1 MIKLKT
7 TYGEWGAEMKAQRL
21 LVESNL
27 HNRAKLWVN
36 VYKQYTSNPDF
47 VKPNNERKE
56 VLRATLGNNTG
67 EAERLIV
74 AMLKGLKLGE
84 SSYKIDQIAPSTF
97 IPEIG
102 RPVSGDYTSYKITM
116 LQQAEILG
124 DKMQK
129 GDFIFITNK
138 SKQGKTGEIGI
149 ISRKALTPDRL
160 GVTKGV
166 YNSVAPFQSLILNKI
181 ADLPIPEN
189 YKEFLT
195 VLVNTVA
202 ETKTKQFAS
211 IEEFIAGQG
220 SVRFKL
226 PDNALE
232 GIDQLSLNNIMN
244 DFGELLDALM
254 LLNITGG
261 VNAVLSFPQS
271 SNAKMVDF
279 YFNGWSI
286 SSKAGAKGGTPTGD
300 TIMQEIYKKI
310 KAGEIIVATSAE
322 QDFYKLADVWVNYTT
337 LSRSSIYSRVFSL
350 CQLNQANDSGFSYL
364 KQTTGMEFTK
374 MTEDAVV
381 SWFDEL
387 YEKDIEEFKLVLSN
401 LWTKCSMSWTKG
413 MLNDYTEKYK
423 NLNKRVGVI
432 MYPLCVEATRFLNQN
447 YTEELTKFT
456 QLVTNILQLYI
467 SLDKAKNEISFNLIK
482 FKQSK
487 FKFEQKGSIPNPFNS
502 NIGIATTK

>member
-7 TYGEWGAEMKAQRL
+7 TFGEWGEAMKAQHY

-27 HNRAKLWVN
+27 SKRAELWVN
-36 VYKQYTSNPDF
+36 LYKQYTVNPDF

-67 EAERLIV
+67 EAEAMIA
-74 AMLKGLKLGE
+74 AMLKGLKLDKRD
-84 SSYKIDQIAPSTF
+84 YKIDQIEPGTF
-97 IPEIG
+97 IPGIG
-102 RPVSGDYTSYKITM
+102 RPVSGDYTSYKITASQKVE
-116 LQQAEILG
+116 LLG
-124 DKMQK
+124 DTLEQ
-129 GDFIFITNK
+129 GDYIFITNK
-138 SKQGKTGEIGI
+138 SKQGKKGEMGI
-149 ISRKALTPDRL
+149 IGKKTLTPDRL

-166 YNSVAPFQSLILNKI
+166 YTSIAPFQSLVLNRLEG
-181 ADLPIPEN
+181 LPIPEN
-189 YKEFLT
+189 YKEFLK
-195 VLVNTVA
+195 VLVQTVS
-202 ETKTKQFAS
+202 ESKTQQFAS
-211 IEEFIAGQG
+211 IEDFIAGSG
-220 SVRFKL
+220 SVKIKL
-226 PDNALE
+226 PEQALE
-232 GIDQLSLNNIMN
+232 GIDQISLNNIMN
-244 DFGELLDALM
+244 DLGEVLDALM
-254 LLNITGG
+254 LFNITGG
-261 VNAVLSFPQS
+261 VNATLKFPQA

-286 SSKAGAKGGTPTGD
+286 SSKAGTKGGTPTGD

-364 KQTTGMEFTK
+364 KQTTGLEFTK

-401 LWTKCSMSWTKG
+401 LWTKCNMSWTKG

-432 MYPLCVEATRFLNQN
+432 MYPLCVEATHFLNQN

-467 SLDKAKNEISFNLIK
+467 SLDKARNEISFNLIK

>member
-1 MIKLKT
+1 MINLKT
-7 TYGEWGAEMKAQRL
+7 SFGEWGTAVRAAQL
-21 LVESNL
+21 LTEANL
-27 HNRAKLWVN
+27 HDRAKLWVN
-36 VYKQYTSNPDF
+36 VYKQFTSNPDF

-56 VLRATLGNNTG
+56 VLRATLGNNNG
-67 EAERLIV
+67 EAERMIV
-74 AMLKGLKLGE
+74 AMLKGLKIVD
-84 SSYKIDQIAPSTF
+84 SSYKIDQIAPGTF

-102 RPVSGDYTSYKITM
+102 RPVSGDYTTYKITL
-116 LQQAEILG
+116 LQQVELLG
-124 DKMQK
+124 DKMQS

-149 ISRKALTPDRL
+149 VGKKLLTPDRL

-166 YNSVAPFQSLILNKI
+166 YNSVASFQSLILNSI
-181 ADLPIPEN
+181 EGLPIPEN

-202 ETKTKQFAS
+202 ESKTKQFDS
-211 IEEFIAGQG
+211 IEEFIASGE
-220 SVRFKL
+220 SVKFKL
-226 PDNALE
+226 PERALE
-232 GIDQLSLNNIMN
+232 GIDQISLNNIMN

-261 VNAVLSFPQS
+261 NNAALSFPQI

-300 TIMQEIYKKI
+300 TIMQEIYSKI
-310 KAGEIIVATSAE
+310 RAGEIIVTTSAE
-322 QDFYKLADVWVNYTT
+322 QDFYKLADVWVNYTK
-337 LSRSSIYSRVFSL
+337 LSRSSIYSRVFSI

-364 KQTTGMEFTK
+364 KETTGLEFTK

-401 LWTKCSMSWTKG
+401 LWTKCNMSWTKG
-413 MLNDYTEKYK
+413 MLNNYTEKYK
-423 NLNKRVGVI
+423 NLFKRVGVV
-432 MYPLCVEATRFLNQN
+432 MYPLCVEATHFLNQN

-456 QLVTNILQLYI
+456 QLITNILQLYI
-467 SLDKAKNEISFNLIK
+467 NLDKNNNEISFNFKK

>member
-1 MIKLKT
+1 MINLKT
-7 TYGEWGAEMKAQRL
+7 SFGEWGKEVRAQQYLTEAAMPKRAE
-21 LVESNL
+21 
-27 HNRAKLWVN
+27 LWVN

-56 VLRATLGNNTG
+56 VLRANLGSNSG
-67 EAERLIV
+67 EAEGTV
-74 AMLKGLKLGE
+74 TAMLKGLKLKE
-84 SSYKIDQIAPSTF
+84 RDYKIDQVVPGTF

-102 RPVSGDYTSYKITM
+102 RPISGDYTSYKVTL
-116 LQQAEILG
+116 LQHVDLLG
-124 DKMQK
+124 DNLQK

-138 SKQGKTGEIGI
+138 SKQGKTGEVGI
-149 ISRKALTPDRL
+149 VGKKMLTPDRL

-166 YNSVAPFQSLILNKI
+166 YNSIASFQSLVLNSLVS
-181 ADLPIPEN
+181 LPLPEN

-195 VLVNTVA
+195 VLVKTVA
-202 ETKTKQFAS
+202 ESKTKQFAS
-211 IEEFIAGQG
+211 IEDFIAGG
-220 SVRFKL
+220 ASINFKL

-232 GIDQLSLNNIMN
+232 GIDQISLNNIMN

-261 VNAVLSFPQS
+261 SNAALSFPQS
-271 SNAKMVDF
+271 SNEKMVDF

-300 TIMQEIYKKI
+300 TIMQEIYSKI
-310 KAGEIIVATSAE
+310 KAGEIIPTTSTE
-322 QDFYKLADVWVNYTT
+322 QDFYKLADVWVNYTK
-337 LSRSSIYSRVFSL
+337 LSRSSIYSRVFSI
-350 CQLNQANDSGFSYL
+350 CQLNQTNDSGFSYL
-364 KQTTGMEFTK
+364 KQTTGLEFTK

-381 SWFDEL
+381 AWFDEL
-387 YEKDIEEFKLVLSN
+387 YEKDREEFKLVLSN
-401 LWTKCSMSWTKG
+401 FWTKCKMSWTKG

-423 NLNKRVGVI
+423 NLNKRVGVV
-432 MYPLCVEATRFLNQN
+432 MYPLSVEATHFLNQN

-456 QLVTNILQLYI
+456 QLITNILQLYI
-467 SLDKAKNEISFNLIK
+467 SLDKGRNEISFNLKK